1 MASIADEKA
10 FGEAFLDACWTGEMA
25 QIHEGITSGR
35 LTQEYL
41 NEALV
46 PATGNGFELGYAD
59 IVSALFA
66 AGACIT
72 QDAID
77 ALHGENMQQDPAVIR
92 LFFNHGLDP
101 NATITGGEPV
111 LGFILDPSCAREF
124 LTRGTDPNASGP
136 SKTTALYR
144 ALDVGEVEL
153 AELLVTHGATLEP
166 DLLWA
171 TVGLHKRHGELT
183 TKFLL
188 DKSLD
193 PNQVVSEKWGNP
205 LHLAALAAEPKIVKL
220 LLDGGADRTIPSTG
234 WKYPGKTAEQIVS
247 VTMSSPG
254 DPENEKEEA
263 VLRLLR
269 S

>member
-1 MASIADEKA
+1 MVFVADEKA
-10 FGEAFLDACWTGEMA
+10 FGEAFLDAFWTGKMA
-25 QIHEGITSGR
+25 QIHQGITSGR
-35 LTQEYL
+35 LTQEHL

-46 PATGNGFELGYAD
+46 PATGNGFEQGYAD

-111 LGFILDPSCAREF
+111 LGSSILDLSCAREF
-124 LTRGTDPNASGP
+124 LTRGTDPNAFGP

-144 ALDVGEVEL
+144 ALDVDEVEL
-153 AELLVTHGATLEP
+153 AELLVTDGATLQP

-171 TVGLHKRHGELT
+171 TG
-183 TKFLL
+183 
-188 DKSLD
+188 LD
-193 PNQVVSEKWGNP
+193 PNQAVSEKWGHP
-205 LHLAALAAEPKIVKL
+205 LHLAALAAEPNIIKL

-234 WKYPGKTAEQIVS
+234 WRFPGKTAE
-247 VTMSSPG
+247 
-254 DPENEKEEA
+254 
-263 VLRLLR
+263 
-269 S
+269 

>member
-1 MASIADEKA
+1 MVFVADEKA
-10 FGEAFLDACWTGEMA
+10 FGEAFLDAFWTGKMA
-25 QIHEGITSGR
+25 QIHQGITSGR
-35 LTQEYL
+35 LTQEHL

-46 PATGNGFELGYAD
+46 PATGNGFEQGYAD

-111 LGFILDPSCAREF
+111 LGSSILDLSCAREF
-124 LTRGTDPNASGP
+124 LTRGTDPNAFGP

-144 ALDVGEVEL
+144 ALDVDEVEL
-153 AELLVTHGATLEP
+153 AELLVTDGATLQP

-171 TVGLHKRHGELT
+171 TVGLRKRNGELT

-188 DKSLD
+188 DKGLD
-193 PNQVVSEKWGNP
+193 PNQAVSEKWGHP
-205 LHLAALAAEPKIVKL
+205 LHLAALAAEPNIIKL

-234 WKYPGKTAEQIVS
+234 WRFPGKTAE
-247 VTMSSPG
+247 
-254 DPENEKEEA
+254 
-263 VLRLLR
+263 
-269 S
+269 